1 MPRFR
6 LPNGRRVSVHDGF
19 IIGRAAGCHLRLDDP
34 AVAPRHGIVQ
44 QAGQDWQFA
53 TLSLTASGSW
63 NGQPLPGLVRLRPGD
78 ELQLGNTRLIWETG
92 SAAWPGRLGRLGLA
106 LLGLALLIALPVV
119 GLRIL
124 QAGRTPPAVL
134 VTATP
139 TPTATMA
146 SGHATAPPLA
156 PTETPTPTPV
166 ATRAIIVPTP
176 FAVWTPTPIPSPTP
190 TVPTRACPPPAGW
203 VPIVVRRGETLRLL
217 AQRYRIR
224 PAQLRQANCLPD
236 NRIRPG
242 QELFVPAPRP

>member
-6 LPNGRRVSVHDGF
+6 LPDGRRVPVHDGF

-44 QAGQDWQFA
+44 QVGQDWQIA

-78 ELQLGNTRLIWETG
+78 VLQLGNTRLVWETETTG
-92 SAAWPGRLGRLGLA
+92 WYGRLGKFGLA
-106 LLGLALLIALPVV
+106 LVGLVVLIVLAV
-119 GLRIL
+119 GLRVL
-124 QAGRTPPAVL
+124 LAGQTPPVILATATPTATTMVSGRATAL
-134 VTATP
+134 PLAPTATP
-139 TPTATMA
+139 TP
-146 SGHATAPPLA
+146 SPS
-156 PTETPTPTPV
+156 
-166 ATRAIIVPTP
+166 ATRIIIVPTP

-190 TVPTRACPPPAGW
+190 TVAADACPPPAGW

-217 AQRYRIR
+217 ARRYRVR

-242 QELFVPAPRP
+242 QELLVPAPRP